1 MQENETAVEELK
13 FVSMAELLADDEEF
27 EGYNPDADAN
37 AGLPPLPK
45 GDYLCIVKYQET
57 DPEKR
62 WPSGKGKDEK
72 TGQMV
77 STGQLPVTKDGKKY
91 AYTSVGIELN
101 GNTEPS
107 NDGRLFNGMVN
118 TLVMKNTGTTSIQ
131 ALLQGADAEPDEL
144 RAANSI
150 KGQVALLDK
159 YLSDGNTI
167 AGVHLDWEASYYRKD
182 LMNPE
187 TGKMGWEVFRV
198 RGMKKFPP
206 AKDKDGKVIP
216 GVYSPVYPFSHPD
229 IAGVP
234 VNEDLN
240 ARNFIHHWVSVNEIT
255 GAQVEQE
262 PEVPAAAAVPAA
274 PAVPAASAGGARR
287 PAAPAVAG
295 TKAGGPPVPARAA
308 VPARK

>member
-1 MQENETAVEELK
+1 MNEQQDTTVDELK
-13 FVSMAELLADDEEF
+13 FVSMATLLEDDQEF
-27 EGYNPDADAN
+27 EGYNPEADAN

-62 WPSGKGKDEK
+62 WPSGKDKEGKY
-72 TGQMV
+72 TGQ
-77 STGQLPVTKDGKKY
+77 SPVTKEGKKY

-101 GNTEPS
+101 GNTDPS

-118 TLVMKNTGTTSIQ
+118 SLVMKNTGTTSIQ
-131 ALLQGADAEPDEL
+131 ALLQGCGVEVDEL
-144 RAANSI
+144 RVANSI
-150 KGQVALLDK
+150 KGQVALVDK

-167 AGVHLDWEASYYRKD
+167 GGVHLDWEASYYRKD
-182 LMNPE
+182 LVNPE
-187 TGKMGWEVFRV
+187 TGKLGWEVFRI

-206 AKDKDGKVIP
+206 MRDADGNVIP
-216 GVYSPVYPFSHPD
+216 GKHVPTYPFSHPD

-240 ARNFIHHWVSVNEIT
+240 ARNFIHHWVPVDKIT
-255 GAQVEQE
+255 GDQVEEEQVIE
-262 PEVPAAAAVPAA
+262 TPVAVAPPA
-274 PAVPAASAGGARR
+274 PAVAAGGARR
-287 PAAPAVAG
+287 VVPAAGATAPA
-295 TKAGGPPVPARAA
+295 KAGGPPVPARAG